1 MTKQEIFEYL
11 SKVLPYFHE
20 DFCDENRDEYIDT
33 PLRRTWLPFEYSIE
47 SGITKTVILIKGAN
61 FVVKIPFTCW
71 YDEDSFDDELNDWHH
86 QIEELSTIQE
96 KEAFFLNNPEPCCA
110 DERWF
115 YEFSGAYCDNL
126 NEEFSGSD
134 YCHLE
139 TAIYRQAV
147 EEGLGAY
154 FAEEGTLGDINNT
167 TIYYQTRCTP
177 VSSLNIDYNSQEYEK
192 KNKLSKE
199 LCRKLEIDCFHPVW
213 IADFVEHYGAAE
225 LKRLHSFL
233 MFYEIGDLRPCNIGY
248 LDGAP
253 ILFDYSGYREW
264 D

>member
-1 MTKQEIFEYL
+1 MTKQEVFKYL
-11 SKVLPYFHE
+11 LKAIPYFDE
-20 DFCDENRDEYIDT
+20 NFCDENRDEYIDI
-33 PLRRTWLPFEYSIE
+33 PLQKAHLPFEYSIE

-61 FVVKIPFTCW
+61 FVIKIPFTCW
-71 YDEDSFDDELNDWHH
+71 FNEDQFDEELNDWHY
-86 QIEELSTIQE
+86 QMEELQE
-96 KEAFFLNNPEPCCA
+96 KERENFIIDNPEPCCT

-115 YEFSGAYCDNL
+115 YEFFGAYHDGL
-126 NEEFSGSD
+126 NEEFSGFD

-139 TAIYRQAV
+139 SAIYRQAV

-154 FAEEGTLGDINNT
+154 FAEEGALGEIDDT

-177 VSSLNIDYNSQEYEK
+177 VSSLEIDYNSQEYQK
-192 KNKLSKE
+192 KSKLSKD
-199 LCRKLEIDCFHPVW
+199 LCKKLEIDCFHPIW
-213 IADFVEHYGAAE
+213 IADFVERYGAAE
-225 LKRLHSFL
+225 FKRLYSFL
-233 MFYEIGDLRPCNIGY
+233 EFYQIGDLRSCNIGY